1 MRILCFLTLF
11 VIYSCVGVSSTKE
24 VIGNRDS
31 EYSDFFIER
40 IILPDFCKDECKAED
55 FETKEY
61 NGVGQNFLDTINA
74 ADAYAYLAN
83 QGKNWAGNDVKVAVV
98 DTGVDLH
105 DDLQDNILKDESAS
119 NSLSDRNGH
128 GTHVAG
134 IIAASK
140 NNDVM
145 HGVAP
150 KAKIIAIKWTG
161 LFGVYTGIYNF
172 DNHVIDTKASVV
184 NGSFGSA
191 RHNTITY
198 KMAKHLVDDGV
209 DNLVQVYATGNSYKN
224 NPGFPAYHA
233 DHIEMKG
240 KLLAVEAFDI
250 ARDNIAFFSNRCGII
265 KRCLAA
271 PGVNI
276 YSAIPGDNNYGY
288 MSGTSMAA
296 PIVSGAVAILQS
308 AWPTLNGKEI
318 VDILLE
324 TTTQKKNNVNLL
336 NLAQAVKP
344 VGQKQIVISNELV
357 AISYDK
363 TKLLIPSSFRNVFKE
378 EKLQSFLSQAVFFDG
393 FKRDYKAN
401 YNDKISFYGANNK
414 LRDLIIKNN
423 EAENVNLGF
432 SDLKLNF
439 SHKKNKLD
447 NYLFLTSES
456 KKSDLDLENI
466 SFFKNY
472 KKFNFS
478 FVKSN
483 NYAINDST
491 AKFAHKFNLLSREN
505 FNGYFTKITDDL
517 LKFAVDYKF
526 NFNSNFKLEFAK
538 ANLNNEIGDIAIVN
552 SSYKKIF
559 KNLSLDLSHQL
570 IKEEN
575 SMLGIAGIDGF
586 SSVDNSKTNGISLAL
601 EYDWGKN
608 KFLSKYAILDAKYNN
623 QSHRLL
629 ELSQNLRSSNFIVSY
644 IRNMSKF
651 DMGFA
656 FSTPMQIEKGSM
668 KFTMP
673 TGYDLDG
680 NVKFAEY
687 NMDLSGHKKYDYEI
701 FFVKENYNSRLN
713 FNLNLEQQKF
723 SNGSKYEVEALIA
736 FSKFF

>member
-1 MRILCFLTLF
+1 
-11 VIYSCVGVSSTKE
+11 
-24 VIGNRDS
+24 
-31 EYSDFFIER
+31 
-40 IILPDFCKDECKAED
+40 
-55 FETKEY
+55 
-61 NGVGQNFLDTINA
+61 
-74 ADAYAYLAN
+74 
-83 QGKNWAGNDVKVAVV
+83 
-98 DTGVDLH
+98 
-105 DDLQDNILKDESAS
+105 
-119 NSLSDRNGH
+119 
-128 GTHVAG
+128 
-134 IIAASK
+134 
-140 NNDVM
+140 
-145 HGVAP
+145 
-150 KAKIIAIKWTG
+150 
-161 LFGVYTGIYNF
+161 
-172 DNHVIDTKASVV
+172 
-184 NGSFGSA
+184 
-191 RHNTITY
+191 
-198 KMAKHLVDDGV
+198 DDGV
-209 DNLVQVYATGNSYKN
+209 DNLVQVYATGNSYN
-224 NPGFPAYHA
+224 DNPSFPAYYA
-233 DHIEMKG
+233 DHIEMQG
-240 KLLAVEAFDI
+240 ELLAVEAFDI
-250 ARDNIAFFSNRCGII
+250 AIDNIADFSNRCGKI

-271 PGVNI
+271 PGVKI

-296 PIVSGAVAILQS
+296 PIVSGAVAVLQS
-308 AWPTLNGKEI
+308 AWPNLNGKEI
-318 VDILLE
+318 VDILLI
-324 TTTQKKNNVNLL
+324 TSTQKQENVNLL

-344 VGQKQIVISNELV
+344 VGKREIITSNQLV

-363 TKLLIPSSFRNVFKE
+363 TKLLIPSSFSNIFKE
-378 EKLQSFLSQAVFFDG
+378 EKFQSFLSQAVFFDG

-456 KKSDLDLENI
+456 KKSNLALENI

-491 AKFAHKFNLLSREN
+491 VKFAHKFNLLSQGN

-517 LKFAVDYKF
+517 LKFAVDYNF
-526 NFNSNFKLEFAK
+526 NLNSNFKLELAK
-538 ANLNNEIGDIAIVN
+538 ANLTNEIGDIAIVN
-552 SSYKKIF
+552 SSYKKSF

-575 SMLGIAGIDGF
+575 SMMGITGIDGF
-586 SSVDNSKTNGISLAL
+586 YNVDNSKTNGISLAL

-623 QSHRLL
+623 QSNRLL
-629 ELSQNLRSSNFIVSY
+629 ELSDSLRTSNFIVSY

-687 NMDLSGHKKYDYEI
+687 NMDLTSHKKYDYEI
-701 FFVKENYNSRLN
+701 FFVKENDNSRLN

-723 SNGSKYEVEALIA
+723 SNANKYEVEALIA